1 MTEVC
6 GEQLIPRETG
16 LYLIKLFSEKNHIY
30 LVETS
35 NSSFFSRKQ
44 TEKIQYFFMTPF
56 QSVLF

>member
-44 TEKIQYFFMTPF
+44 TEKSSTF
-56 QSVLF
+56 S